1 MAGIQ
6 NLTQM
11 ALTQAGCQRASRRVP
26 SGPARKPG
34 SLNLVWLQPS
44 LRASTSGGRDQPTD
58 MARLTQEAPD
68 QTPGQNLEA
77 EAGRSLTDWPDFQLL
92 EKSTGNDRCLYS
104 SRLPCMSFCSSPS
117 PCYLKTCVKNTSGF
131 LGMEPAQAP
140 SVLCKFLLLS
150 GGQPCRLQQGPFTD
164 FIIPTIVIF
173 TTTITVAIT
182 GITTV
187 SITSITTTTIITTST
202 TTTSIDFVIATS
214 SW

>member
-1 MAGIQ
+1 M
-6 NLTQM
+6 QM

-26 SGPARKPG
+26 SGPAGKPG
-34 SLNLVWLQPS
+34 SLNLVGLQPS

-68 QTPGQNLEA
+68 QTPGQNPEA
-77 EAGRSLTDWPDFQLL
+77 EAGRPLTDWPDFQLL
-92 EKSTGNDRCLYS
+92 EKSTGNDWCLYS

-131 LGMEPAQAP
+131 LGMEPAQAV

-150 GGQPCRLQQGPFTD
+150 GGQPCRLEQGPFTD
-164 FIIPTIVIF
+164 FIISTIIII
-173 TTTITVAIT
+173 TTSITGTIT
-182 GITTV
+182 GITT
-187 SITSITTTTIITTST
+187 TSITIITTSIT
-202 TTTSIDFVIATS
+202 IIDFVLATS